1 MATGGVPS
9 KFFFE
14 KNARNNILGKV
25 DENGD
30 NLNANKHA
38 TYRKP

>member
-1 MATGGVPS
+1 MATGGCRQ
-9 KFFFE
+9 KLKK

-30 NLNANKHA
+30 NLNAYKHA

>member
-1 MATGGVPS
+1 MATGGGRQN
-9 KFFFE
+9 FFFE

-30 NLNANKHA
+30 NLNAYKHA